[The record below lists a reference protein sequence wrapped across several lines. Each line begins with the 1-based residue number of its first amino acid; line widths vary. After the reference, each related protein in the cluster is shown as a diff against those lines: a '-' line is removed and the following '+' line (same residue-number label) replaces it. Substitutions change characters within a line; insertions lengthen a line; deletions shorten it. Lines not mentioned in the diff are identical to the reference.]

1 MTLTH
6 PTETYHKEPYPAI
19 DPSRPEL
26 SQKGRT
32 VLITGGAT
40 GIGFAI
46 ASAFVAAS
54 ASRIIL
60 VGRRASMLDDAI
72 AKLHRLSGAQS
83 TNLLQKACDV
93 TELDQVAK
101 LWAQLAEEGIV
112 VDTMVVNAATI
123 GTAGS
128 VLERGTLDVWQ
139 DFTMNVRAVM
149 DFTERFYK
157 QAGKGAFDKK
167 ACPNK
172 RISSAKKKKKKSL
185 NDCVVVPRQCLQLLH
200 S

>member
-1 MTLTH
+1 MTLKH
-6 PTETYHKEPYPAI
+6 PTETYHKKPYPAI
-19 DPSRPEL
+19 DPNRPEL
-26 SQKGRT
+26 SQNGRT

-46 ASAFVAAS
+46 ARAFVAAS

-60 VGRRASMLDDAI
+60 VGRRASKLDDAI
-72 AKLHRLSGAQS
+72 ANLQRLSGAQS
-83 TNLLQKACDV
+83 TNLVQRSCDV

-101 LWAQLAEEGIV
+101 LWAKLAEEGIV

-123 GTAGS
+123 GSAGS
-128 VLERGTLDVWQ
+128 VLERGTLNVWQ

-157 QAGKGAFDKK
+157 QTGKGASDKK
-167 ACPNK
+167 VCPNT
-172 RISSAKKKKKKSL
+172 RIRSAKKTKA
-185 NDCVVVPRQCLQLLH
+185 H
-200 S
+200 